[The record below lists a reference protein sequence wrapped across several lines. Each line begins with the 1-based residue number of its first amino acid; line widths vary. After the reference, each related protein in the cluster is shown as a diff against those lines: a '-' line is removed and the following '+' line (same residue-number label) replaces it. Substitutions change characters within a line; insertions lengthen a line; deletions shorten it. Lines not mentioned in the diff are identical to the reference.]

1 LRMAQ
6 VKAADPAE
14 KKKLTGE
21 MKALDQQLA
30 AWDEAGQRQVLAL
43 VTMRD
48 REVPCFYDC
57 IEQN

>member
-1 LRMAQ
+1 MRMAQ
-6 VKAADPAE
+6 VKAVDPVE

-48 REVPCFYDC
+48 REVPCFYGC

>member
-1 LRMAQ
+1 MAQ
-6 VKAADPAE
+6 VKAADPVE

-30 AWDEAGQRQVLAL
+30 AWDEAGQRQVLDL

-48 REVPCFYDC
+48 GEVPCFYAC